1 MKTACLFF
9 VGLFSVTAMAQGPLE
24 TCQKA
29 LRHTARTLPRFPQG
43 ERVLPLLKAV
53 DRHCREALP
62 GLSDA
67 ARRAV
72 RQPWEKRVASLA
84 EGAAGVLPKG
94 CGTLS
99 PLSPASQVSAECPR
113 LEASEAFKASLDAGS
128 WLFAVALTE
137 AFRRGGEMPDELQR
151 LLLDFLLS
159 AALEK
164 ERREGPHKP

>member
-1 MKTACLFF
+1 MKPACLLL

-29 LRHTARTLPRFPQG
+29 LRHTARALPRFSTDQ
-43 ERVLPLLKAV
+43 RVLPILKAV
-53 DRHCREALP
+53 GRHCRKALP
-62 GLSDA
+62 GLSESA
-67 ARRAV
+67 EKARL
-72 RQPWEKRVASLA
+72 QPWEKRVATLA
-84 EGAAGVLPKG
+84 EGAARVLPKA

-99 PLSPASQVSAECPR
+99 PVSPASQVSAECPR
-113 LEASEAFKASLDAGS
+113 LEASEAFMASLDAGS

-151 LLLDFLLS
+151 LLLDFILS